1 MPARVNGCSPEE
13 GSALMRSLLLATIG
27 RGRRR
32 TRKPLSLVLALGLA
46 TIVGALGMAPAAL
59 ASEEGCP
66 NEAIRAGQN
75 ATGLSECRA
84 WELVTPA
91 AKDNIEPRVFAGDEV
106 QSNSGFMASIGGERM
121 AWVAEEV
128 APPAKEV
135 TGPETVGTEYLATRG
150 PDGWSSEDV
159 IPKQSVENGLLCNY
173 TNTGVAGYTPDLSKM
188 ILADGGAQDGKK
200 VGAVGGQYCGH
211 NEPSL
216 VPGESEGF
224 QNLFVRDD
232 SLLSYQLVDRTP
244 GGVAPENAWF
254 DAGSADFSH
263 VVFNENAP
271 LTKDSP
277 SRLFLS
283 SQGTPEPKWNDLYEW
298 SGGTV
303 RLVSYLPD
311 GTAVNGTLP
320 WTTWT
325 EGADPIGIGTPSD
338 ETSEH
343 PSASQSTHTVSADGS
358 RIFFQAEGNLYVRE
372 DGTTTVQVDSSQG
385 AGPGGGG
392 KFMAATPD
400 GSKVFFTDEASAG
413 LTASTMV
420 GSGMNLYEYEVPVQ
434 DGEAGTLTDLTAGSD
449 ARVLGLTTASND
461 GSYVYFV
468 AEGALAS
475 GATAG
480 KPNLYV
486 VHGGEMTFIATLGG
500 GDVCD
505 WDVHCPGFDSASFFG
520 LTARV
525 SPNGRYLGFTSSES
539 LTGYDNSPVEP
550 LACDRERSNG
560 SHESCREVYLYD
572 AGANKLSC
580 ASCNPTGAPP
590 IGNAFIRTPTTP
602 SISSAFTQTV
612 LSRNV
617 TDSGQ
622 VFFDTPD
629 ALVPHDNNGVEDV
642 YMYKEGHARLI
653 SSGTQAGPSYFLDAS
668 ENGSNVFFT
677 TLSQLVRRD
686 TDQSYDLYDARVDGG
701 FPEQGY
707 QSACGDE
714 GCRGLASNP
723 PVLSLPDSASLIS
736 SGNVTPVPV
745 VKPKAKAKSKPA
757 KCKKA
762 YVRRKGRCVR
772 QRVGKSN
779 GHSKKG
785 KK

>member
-1 MPARVNGCSPEE
+1 MNARRLI
-13 GSALMRSLLLATIG
+13 SAAAAS
-27 RGRRR
+27 
-32 TRKPLSLVLALGLA
+32 LSLFAGCALVA
-46 TIVGALGMAPAAL
+46 APAAL
-59 ASEEGCP
+59 AAEEGCP
-66 NEAIRAGQN
+66 NEAIRAGQD
-75 ATGLSECRA
+75 ATGLPECRA

-91 AKDNIEPRVFAGDEV
+91 LKDNIEPNFSIVTPAV
-106 QSNSGFMASIGGERM
+106 QLTSSSGFIASNTGGRM
-121 AWVAEEV
+121 AWTAEENLSS
-128 APPAKEV
+128 AGEV
-135 TGPETVGTEYLATRG
+135 TGAETVGSEYLATRG

-271 LTKDSP
+271 LTKASP

-298 SGGTV
+298 SRGTV

-372 DGTTTVQVDSSQG
+372 DGTTTVQVDASQG
-385 AGPGGGG
+385 PGPGGGG
-392 KFMAATPD
+392 TFMAATVD
-400 GSKVFFTDEASAG
+400 GSKVFFTDDASAG
-413 LTASTMV
+413 LTASTV
-420 GSGMNLYEYEVPVQ
+420 AGSGVNLYEYEVPVQ
-434 DGEAGTLTDLTAGSD
+434 DGKAGTLTDLTAGPD
-449 ARVLGLTTASND
+449 ARVLGLTGTSED

-468 AEGALAS
+468 AEGKLAE

-480 KPNLYV
+480 QPNLYV
-486 VHGGEMTFIATLGG
+486 SHGGVTTFIVILGG
-500 GDVCD
+500 SPVEYKRQARGAHHCD
-505 WDVHCPGFDSASFFG
+505 WYANC

-525 SPNGRYLGFTSSES
+525 SPNGRYLAFTSDES
-539 LTGYDNSPVEP
+539 LTGYDTSPVEP
-550 LACDRERSNG
+550 RACDFLVAEPARP
-560 SHESCREVYLYD
+560 CDEVYLYD
-572 AGANKLSC
+572 AGANRLSC
-580 ASCNPTGAPP
+580 SSCNPTGAPP
-590 IGNAFIRTPTTP
+590 VGNAFIREPTEP
-602 SISSAFTQTV
+602 SIGSTLTQTH

-617 TDSGQ
+617 TDGGQ

-629 ALVPHDNNGVEDV
+629 ALVPHDNNGDEDV

-653 SSGTQAGPSYFLDAS
+653 SSGTQAGPSYFVDGS
-668 ENGSNVFFT
+668 ENGSEVFFT
-677 TLSQLVRRD
+677 SLQQLVRRD
-686 TDQSYDLYDARVDGG
+686 QDQSYDVYDARVDGG
-701 FPEQGY
+701 FAEQGY
-707 QSACGDE
+707 QPACGDE

-723 PVLSLPDSASLIS
+723 PVLSLPDSASLVS
-736 SGNVTPVPV
+736 SGNVT
-745 VKPKAKAKSKPA
+745 STPA
-757 KCKKA
+757 
-762 YVRRKGRCVR
+762 
-772 QRVGKSN
+772 
-779 GHSKKG
+779 
-785 KK
+785 